1 MKTEAIRAKFEGW
14 HWMKFHQIFSREEVF
29 KRETQFPRIRDYE
42 REDIDG
48 EWKGYEAGYEQAVK
62 DMEAENDIYHFIEFI
77 DGIQGRDMGG
87 ADVLSWSDLSS
98 ATDLKNFLEVY
109 KAHKARS

>member
-1 MKTEAIRAKFEGW
+1 MSTGAIRAKFIQYKTDIKKLLYEAKEPVAAG
-14 HWMKFHQIFSREEVF
+14 SVD
-29 KRETQFPRIRDYE
+29 RDY
-42 REDIDG
+42 RFSDF
-48 EWKGYEAGYEQAVK
+48 EAGYMQAVK

-77 DGIQGRDMGG
+77 DGIQGRDAGG
-87 ADVLSWSDLSS
+87 ADVLSWSDMSS